1 MYTIE
6 SFCNSIW
13 GNSYSKVLLSVTK
26 DDYEEFEIPKKAG
39 MRKINYL
46 HQGSPL
52 MELQKKLLV
61 NFLENQ
67 PLPVCAKGFKKGES
81 YLTFL
86 SPHTDSNF
94 FLRIDIEA
102 FFPTI
107 SEGQIKNELAMFIG
121 CNPEEDKNKLL
132 ELICDITTLN
142 HSLPQGACTSP
153 AVSNLV
159 MARVDQRI
167 LKYCQMF
174 DICYTRYA
182 DDLLFSS
189 RTFDFYEKK
198 WFLKKIKYILN
209 TQKFKVNY
217 SKIKYGNNSLI
228 LNGYV
233 ISNSGI
239 QLSRNRLS
247 DIRHVCSFVK
257 NNYSVYET
265 SGAEKFL
272 GLANTLR
279 LKHRDLTIYPFTSV
293 FQIVQYLCGYR
304 AFLLSLIDN
313 NNKSTPFQKQ
323 LLQLI
328 RRIEQQILKLS

>member
-13 GNSYSKVLLSVTK
+13 GISYPKVLLSITK
-26 DDYEEFEIPKKAG
+26 GDYKEFEIPKKAG
-39 MRKINYL
+39 IRKINYL
-46 HQGSPL
+46 HRDSPL

-61 NFLENQ
+61 RFLEKQ
-67 PLPVCAKGFKKGES
+67 PLPICAKGFRKGES
-81 YLTFL
+81 YLSFL
-86 SPHTDSNF
+86 SPHTDSKF
-94 FLRIDIEA
+94 FLRIDIKA

-107 SEGQIKNELAMFIG
+107 TENQIRNELAMFIG
-121 CNPEEDKNKLL
+121 CNPEEEKGKLL
-132 ELICDITTLN
+132 DLICDITTLN

-153 AVSNLV
+153 AISNLV

-167 LKYCQMF
+167 LKYCQIF

-189 RTFDFYEKK
+189 RTFDFFEKG
-198 WFLKKIKYILN
+198 WFLKKVKYILS
-209 TQKFKVNY
+209 TQKLKINY
-217 SKIKYGNNSLI
+217 SKMKYGKDKLV

-233 ISNSGI
+233 VSNLGI

-265 SGAEKFL
+265 SGAEAFL
-272 GLANTLR
+272 VQANTLH
-279 LKHRDLTIYPFTSV
+279 LKHRDLTIYPFTSI
-293 FQIVQYLCGYR
+293 FQIIQYLCGYR
-304 AFLLSLIDN
+304 AFLLSLV
-313 NNKSTPFQKQ
+313 NNKVQFT
-323 LLQLI
+323 
-328 RRIEQQILKLS
+328 RDYTG

>member
-1 MYTIE
+1 MYSIE
-6 SFCNSIW
+6 SFCNFIW
-13 GNSYSKVLLSVTK
+13 GLSYSKVSQSINK
-26 DDYEEFEIPKKAG
+26 DDYKAFEIPKKGG

-46 HQGSPL
+46 SQDASL
-52 MELQKKLLV
+52 LKLQKMLLS
-61 NFLENQ
+61 NFLEKQ
-67 PLPVCAKGFKKGES
+67 PLPVCSKGFKKGES

-86 SPHTDSNF
+86 APHVDSNF

-107 SEGQIKNELAMFIG
+107 SEDHIKRELAMFIG
-121 CNPEEDKNKLL
+121 CDPEEDKRKLL
-132 ELICDITTLN
+132 DLIADITTLD

-167 LKYCQMF
+167 LKYCQVF

-189 RTFDFYEKK
+189 RAFDFSEKR
-198 WFLKKIKYILN
+198 WFLKKIKYVLG
-209 TQKFKVNY
+209 TQEYKINY
-217 SKIKYGNNSLI
+217 SKTKYGKDRLI

-233 ISNSGI
+233 ISSSGI
-239 QLSRNRLS
+239 QLSRKRLS
-247 DIRHVCSFVK
+247 DIRHVCSFIK
-257 NNYSVYET
+257 NNHSVYKT
-265 SGAEKFL
+265 SGANVFL
-272 GLANTLR
+272 AMINTLQ
-279 LKHRDLTIYPFTSV
+279 LKHRDLTVYPFTSI

-304 AFLLSLIDN
+304 AYLLSLMDE

-323 LLQLI
+323 LLKLI
-328 RRIEQQILKLS
+328 HHIEQQIFKLS